1 MRLLLVHPA
10 HDFSTSD
17 LCRGIRGALVA
28 QGVEL
33 VDYRLSSR
41 LEVLNMGLRASWI
54 KPEPPSTDLIADL
67 ASQGLAH
74 LAAISEPDWALII
87 CAMGLHPNAVYA
99 LRRIGLRVACWFTES
114 PYNREQELRFAALC
128 DVAFVNERSEVAAYQ
143 AAVAP
148 GGRALYLQHAY
159 DPTVHRPDGPLP
171 IDADRADVLFVGTGF
186 ENRQIVFE
194 NIDWTAV
201 GARSGG
207 VHLRGLW
214 PGVRSPNRLAAVVR
228 QGCVLNEE
236 TARLYRGAKVVL
248 NLHRAHATAE
258 SMNPRTLEVAACGA
272 FQVAD
277 RRAEISDVFG
287 DSDSVPMFDADDP
300 WELAC
305 LLRRALADPAWRT
318 ACAADARRRVASHT
332 FEARARR
339 ILETLRGYDGDSD
352 DSRAEGMPLGAS
364 SPDPAAV
371 AAGSFH
377 G

>member
-1 MRLLLVHPA
+1 MRLLLIHPA

-17 LCRGIRGALVA
+17 LCRGIRGALAA

-41 LEVLNMGLRASWI
+41 LEVINSGLRASWI
-54 KPEPPSTDLIADL
+54 KPEPPSMDLIADL

-87 CAMGLHPNAVYA
+87 SGMGLHPNAVYA

-114 PYNREQELRFAALC
+114 PYNRAQERRFAALC
-128 DVAFVNERSEVAAYQ
+128 DIAFINERSELAAYQ

-148 GGRALYLQHAY
+148 GGRAVYLPHAY

-186 ENRQIVFE
+186 ENRQIMCE
-194 NIDWTAV
+194 NVDWTAL
-201 GARSGG
+201 GARPGG

-214 PGVRSPNRLAAVVR
+214 PGVYVPNHLATVVQ
-228 QGCVLNEE
+228 QGCIANEE
-236 TARLYRGAKVVL
+236 TARLYRGAKVMI
-248 NLHRAHATAE
+248 NLHRGHPTAE

-277 RRAEISDVFG
+277 RRAEVADVFG
-287 DSDSVPMFDADDP
+287 DSVPLFDADDP
-300 WELAC
+300 WELAF
-305 LLRRALADPAWRT
+305 LLRRALADPPWRT
-318 ACAADARRRVASHT
+318 ACAAEARRRVAPHT

-339 ILETLRGYDGDSD
+339 ILETLSGYDGESGG
-352 DSRAEGMPLGAS
+352 EVTPFGAATS
-364 SPDPAAV
+364 EYVPSTASPTPAAV
-371 AAGSFH
+371 AA
-377 G
+377 